1 MTDTAPTRAGDRTEF
16 RTCPLCEATCGLE
29 IEIADGAVKRIR
41 GDRDDV
47 FSHGFICPKGSTL
60 KQLHEDPDRL
70 RAPLVRRGFDDA
82 GAPIFEEVDWD
93 EAFREADRQLRQV
106 REAHGNDAV
115 GVYLGNPGAHVL
127 AATTHTRHLIKALRA
142 GAVFSA
148 STVDQMP
155 RHVASGYLYGGGGFM
170 PVPDIDRTDLFV
182 CMGANPYASN
192 GSIATAP
199 DFPGRIEA
207 VQERGGRVIVI
218 DPRRSRTAEQADQH
232 IPIRPGTD
240 AVLLAAVV
248 RRLMADGAAADDRI
262 AEMLDGVDELRSA
275 VEPFTTELAAAATGI
290 DAAVIDALADEIV
303 AAESAAIYGRIGVC
317 TVEFGTLTTWL
328 LDVISI
334 LTGNLDEP
342 GGIMFPHPSHDR
354 VRAQRPGRAYRVG
367 RRHSRVN
374 NRPEVQG
381 EFPVADLPDE
391 VLTEGEGQ
399 LKMMFT
405 VAGNPVLSCPDGD
418 RMDEAFAALDAMV
431 CVDIY
436 LNETTRH
443 ASVILP
449 PPSALEK
456 SHYDINFTNL
466 SVRNVANFSPAVF
479 DADGLPEEDIL
490 AKLALIALGFGPDA
504 DANDLHDQVL
514 AGLLQAEIDT
524 AESPVAGRDLDGL
537 LAMVDG
543 DTGSER
549 ILDAMLRTGP
559 RGDGFG
565 AIEGGL
571 SLSLLRDNPHGIDF
585 GALEP
590 RLPALLRTPDH
601 RIDLFAG
608 PFAGDLERLAERLP
622 EWAADERLRLVGRR
636 HLRSNNSW
644 MHNLAVLVKG
654 KPRCTLQLH
663 PDNAADLGLTDG
675 DAAIVRSR
683 VGEVTAPVEVTD
695 SVMPGVVSLPHGWGH
710 SKPGARMAVAAEH
723 AGVNSNVLTD
733 PSIIDPL
740 SGNAVLNG
748 IPVEV
753 VPA

>member
-1 MTDTAPTRAGDRTEF
+1 MTDTADRIAF

-29 IEIADGAVKRIR
+29 IEIADGEVKRIR

-60 KQLHEDPDRL
+60 KHLHEDPDRL
-70 RAPLVRRGFDDA
+70 RAPLIRRGFDAA
-82 GAPIFEEVDWD
+82 GAPVFDAVEWAEAYAEVDRLL
-93 EAFREADRQLRQV
+93 REV
-106 REAHGNDAV
+106 RTVHGNEAV

-127 AATTHTRHLIKALRA
+127 GAATHTRHLVKGLGA

-155 RHVASGYLYGGGGFM
+155 RHVASGYLYGSGGSM

-182 CMGANPYASN
+182 CIGANPYASN

-207 VQERGGRVIVI
+207 VQARGGRVIVI
-218 DPRRSRTAEQADQH
+218 DPRHTRTAAQADLH
-232 IPIRPGTD
+232 LPIKPGTD

-248 RRLMADGAAADDRI
+248 RRLLAGGHAGAGRVGG
-262 AEMLDGVDELRSA
+262 LVDGVDQLRIA
-275 VEPFTTELAAAATGI
+275 VEPFTAEVAAAATGV
-290 DAAVIDALADEIV
+290 AAPAIDALADEI
-303 AAESAAIYGRIGVC
+303 AAAPRAAVYGRIGTC

-328 LDVISI
+328 LDVIAV

-342 GGIMFPHPSHDR
+342 GGMMFPEPAHDR
-354 VRAQRPGRAYRVG
+354 VRAPKPGRPYRIG

-374 NRPEVQG
+374 HRPEVQG

-391 VLTEGEGQ
+391 ILEPGEGQ
-399 LKMMFT
+399 LKMMVT
-405 VAGNPVLSCPDGD
+405 VAGNPVLSCPDGA
-418 RMDEAFAALDAMV
+418 RMDAAFAALDAMV
-431 CVDIY
+431 SVDIY

-443 ASVILP
+443 ANVILP
-449 PPSALEK
+449 PPGSLEK
-456 SHYDINFTNL
+456 SHYDLNFTNL
-466 SVRNVANFSPAVF
+466 SIRNVANFSPAVF
-479 DADGLPEEDIL
+479 ETDLPAEEDIL
-490 AKLALIALGFGPDA
+490 ATLALIALGFGPDA
-504 DANDLHDQVL
+504 DPDALHDQVL
-514 AGLLQAEIDT
+514 SGLLRAEIDT
-524 AESPVAGRDLDGL
+524 DESPVAGRDLDEL
-537 LAMVDG
+537 MSMVDG

-565 AIEGGL
+565 ATPGGL
-571 SLSLLRDNPHGIDF
+571 SLQRLRDRPHGIDF

-590 RLPALLRTPDH
+590 RLPGLLRTPEH

-608 PFAGDLERLAERLP
+608 PFADDLARLEARLP
-622 EWAADERLRLVGRR
+622 EWSDDTRLRLVGRR

-644 MHNLAVLVKG
+644 MHNLPVLVKG
-654 KPRCTLQLH
+654 KPRCTLQVH
-663 PDNAADLGLTDG
+663 PDDAADLGLRDG
-675 DAAIVRSR
+675 DAAIIRSR
-683 VGEVTAPVEVTD
+683 VGEVTVPVEVTD

-710 SKPGARMAVAAEH
+710 GKPGARMAVAGEH

-733 PSIIDPL
+733 PSMIDPL

-753 VPA
+753 LPA

>member
-1 MTDTAPTRAGDRTEF
+1 MSDSADRTVF

-29 IEIADGAVKRIR
+29 IEIVDGAVKRIR

-47 FSHGFICPKGSTL
+47 FSHGFLCPKGSTL

-70 RAPLVRRGFDDA
+70 RRPLVRDGVDDA
-82 GAPIFEEVDWD
+82 GAPVFREVDWPTAYAEVARLLD
-93 EAFREADRQLRQV
+93 EV
-106 REAHGNDAV
+106 RSAHGNEAV

-127 AATTHTRHLIKALRA
+127 AAATHTRHLLKALGA

-155 RHVASGYLYGGGGFM
+155 RHVASGHLYGGGGFM

-182 CMGANPYASN
+182 CIGANPYASN

-207 VQERGGRVIVI
+207 VQARGGRVIVI
-218 DPRRSRTAEQADQH
+218 DPRRTRTAEQADLH
-232 IPIRPGTD
+232 LAIRPGTD

-248 RRLMADGAAADDRI
+248 RRLLETGHTGAPHLDPFVDGVGALRDAVASFTSEAAAEI
-262 AEMLDGVDELRSA
+262 TGLGAEA
-275 VEPFTTELAAAATGI
+275 
-290 DAAVIDALADEIV
+290 IDALADEI
-303 AAESAAIYGRIGVC
+303 AAAPSAAVYGRIGTC

-328 LDVISI
+328 LDVVAI
-334 LTGNLDEP
+334 LTGNLDRP
-342 GGIMFPHPSHDR
+342 GGAMFPQPSHER
-354 VRAQRPGRAYRVG
+354 VRAPREGRPYRVG

-374 NRPEVQG
+374 GRPEVQG

-391 VLTEGEGQ
+391 ILVPGDGRLR
-399 LKMMFT
+399 MMVT
-405 VAGNPVLSCPDGD
+405 VAGNPVLSCPDGR
-418 RMDEAFAALDAMV
+418 RMDEAFASLDAMV
-431 CVDIY
+431 SVDIY

-443 ASVILP
+443 ADVILP
-449 PPSALEK
+449 PPGALEK

-479 DADGLPEEDIL
+479 ASEQPAEEDIL
-490 AKLALIALGFGPDA
+490 ATLALIAMGFGADA
-504 DANDLHDQVL
+504 DPNVLHDQTV
-514 AGLLQAEIDT
+514 AGLLQVEIDT
-524 AESPVAGRDLDGL
+524 PDSPIAGRDLDEL

-543 DTGSER
+543 DSGAER
-549 ILDAMLRTGP
+549 VLDVMLRTGP

-565 AIEGGL
+565 TVPDGL
-571 SLSLLRDNPHGIDF
+571 SLARLRAHPHGIDF
-585 GALEP
+585 GPLEP
-590 RLPALLRTPDH
+590 RLPDLLRTPGR

-608 PFAGDLERLAERLP
+608 PFAEELARLGERTAEWDG
-622 EWAADERLRLVGRR
+622 ETLRLVGRR

-644 MHNLAVLVKG
+644 MHNLRVLVKG

-663 PDNAADLGLTDG
+663 PDDATARGLRDG
-675 DAAIVRSR
+675 DAATVSSR
-683 VGEVTAPVEVTD
+683 VGTVTAPVEVTD
-695 SVMPGVVSLPHGWGH
+695 AVMPGVVSLPHGWGH
-710 SKPGARMAVAAEH
+710 SMPGARMSVAAEH

-733 PSIIDPL
+733 PTVVDPL

-753 VPA
+753 VPAAG

>member
-1 MTDTAPTRAGDRTEF
+1 MTDTADRIAF

-29 IEIADGAVKRIR
+29 IEIADGEVKRIR

-60 KQLHEDPDRL
+60 KHLHEDPDRL
-70 RAPLVRRGFDDA
+70 RAPLIRRGFDAA
-82 GAPIFEEVDWD
+82 GAPVFDAVEWAEAYAEVDRLL
-93 EAFREADRQLRQV
+93 REV
-106 REAHGNDAV
+106 RTVHGNEAV

-127 AATTHTRHLIKALRA
+127 GAATHTRHLVKGLGA

-155 RHVASGYLYGGGGFM
+155 RHVASGYLYGSGGSM

-182 CMGANPYASN
+182 CIGANPYASN

-207 VQERGGRVIVI
+207 VQARGGRVIVI
-218 DPRRSRTAEQADQH
+218 DPRHTRTAAQADLH
-232 IPIRPGTD
+232 LPIKPGTD

-248 RRLMADGAAADDRI
+248 RRLLAGGHAGAGRVGG
-262 AEMLDGVDELRSA
+262 LVDGVDQLRIA
-275 VEPFTTELAAAATGI
+275 VEPFTAEVAAAATGV
-290 DAAVIDALADEIV
+290 AAPAIDALADEI
-303 AAESAAIYGRIGVC
+303 AAAPRAAVYGRIGTC

-328 LDVISI
+328 LDVIAV

-342 GGIMFPHPSHDR
+342 GGMMFPEPAHDR
-354 VRAQRPGRAYRVG
+354 VRAPKPGRPFRIG

-374 NRPEVQG
+374 HRPEVQG

-391 VLTEGEGQ
+391 ILEPGEGQ
-399 LKMMFT
+399 LKMMVT
-405 VAGNPVLSCPDGD
+405 VAGNPVLSCPDGA
-418 RMDEAFAALDAMV
+418 RMDAAFAALDAMV
-431 CVDIY
+431 SVDIY

-443 ASVILP
+443 ANVILP
-449 PPSALEK
+449 PPGSLEK
-456 SHYDINFTNL
+456 SHYDLNFTNL
-466 SVRNVANFSPAVF
+466 SIRNVANFSPAVF
-479 DADGLPEEDIL
+479 ETDLPAEEDIL
-490 AKLALIALGFGPDA
+490 ATLALIALGFGPDA
-504 DANDLHDQVL
+504 DPDALHDQVL
-514 AGLLQAEIDT
+514 SGLLRAEIDT
-524 AESPVAGRDLDGL
+524 DESPVAGRDLDEL
-537 LAMVDG
+537 MSMVDG

-565 AIEGGL
+565 ATPGGL
-571 SLSLLRDNPHGIDF
+571 SLQRLRDRPHGIDF

-590 RLPALLRTPDH
+590 RLPGLLRTPEH

-608 PFAGDLERLAERLP
+608 PFADDLARLEARLP
-622 EWAADERLRLVGRR
+622 EWSDDTRLRLVGRR

-644 MHNLAVLVKG
+644 MHNLPVLVKG
-654 KPRCTLQLH
+654 KPRCTLQVH
-663 PDNAADLGLTDG
+663 PDDAADLGLRDG
-675 DAAIVRSR
+675 DAAIIRSR
-683 VGEVTAPVEVTD
+683 VGEVTVPVEVTD

-710 SKPGARMAVAAEH
+710 GKPGARMAVAGEH

-733 PSIIDPL
+733 PSMIDPL

-753 VPA
+753 LPA

>member
-1 MTDTAPTRAGDRTEF
+1 MTDTADRIAF

-29 IEIADGAVKRIR
+29 IEIADGEVKRIR

-60 KQLHEDPDRL
+60 KHLHEDPDRL
-70 RAPLVRRGFDDA
+70 RAPLIRRGFDAA
-82 GAPIFEEVDWD
+82 GAPVFDAVEWAEAYAEVDRLL
-93 EAFREADRQLRQV
+93 REV
-106 REAHGNDAV
+106 RTVHGNEAV

-127 AATTHTRHLIKALRA
+127 GAATHTRHLVKGLGA

-155 RHVASGYLYGGGGFM
+155 RHVASGYLYGSGGSM

-182 CMGANPYASN
+182 CIGANPYASN

-207 VQERGGRVIVI
+207 VQARGGRVIVI
-218 DPRRSRTAEQADQH
+218 DPRHTRTAAQADLH
-232 IPIRPGTD
+232 LPIKPGTD

-248 RRLMADGAAADDRI
+248 RRLLAGGHAGAGRVGG
-262 AEMLDGVDELRSA
+262 LVDGVDQLRIA
-275 VEPFTTELAAAATGI
+275 VEPFTAEVAAAATGV
-290 DAAVIDALADEIV
+290 AAPAIDALADEI
-303 AAESAAIYGRIGVC
+303 AAAPRAAVYGRIGTC

-328 LDVISI
+328 LDVIAV

-342 GGIMFPHPSHDR
+342 GGMMFPEPAHDR
-354 VRAQRPGRAYRVG
+354 VRAPKPGRPYRIG

-374 NRPEVQG
+374 HRPEVQG

-391 VLTEGEGQ
+391 ILEPGEGQ
-399 LKMMFT
+399 LKMMVT
-405 VAGNPVLSCPDGD
+405 VAGNPVLSCPDGA
-418 RMDEAFAALDAMV
+418 RMDAAFAALDAMV
-431 CVDIY
+431 SVDIY

-443 ASVILP
+443 ANVILP
-449 PPSALEK
+449 PPGSLEK
-456 SHYDINFTNL
+456 SHYDLNFTNL
-466 SVRNVANFSPAVF
+466 SIRNVANFSPAVF
-479 DADGLPEEDIL
+479 ETDLPAEEDIL
-490 AKLALIALGFGPDA
+490 ATLALIALGFGPDA
-504 DANDLHDQVL
+504 DPDALHDQVL
-514 AGLLQAEIDT
+514 SGLLRAEIDT
-524 AESPVAGRDLDGL
+524 DESPVAGRDLDEL
-537 LAMVDG
+537 MSMVDG

-565 AIEGGL
+565 ATPGGL
-571 SLSLLRDNPHGIDF
+571 SLELLRDRPHGIDF

-590 RLPALLRTPDH
+590 RLPGLLRTPEH

-608 PFAGDLERLAERLP
+608 PFADDLARLEARLP
-622 EWAADERLRLVGRR
+622 EWSDDTRLRLVGRR

-644 MHNLAVLVKG
+644 MHNLPVLVKG
-654 KPRCTLQLH
+654 KPRCTLQVH
-663 PDNAADLGLTDG
+663 PDDAADLGLRDG
-675 DAAIVRSR
+675 DAAIIRSR
-683 VGEVTAPVEVTD
+683 VGEVTVPVEVTD

-710 SKPGARMAVAAEH
+710 GKPGARMAVAGEH

-733 PSIIDPL
+733 PSMIDPL

-753 VPA
+753 LPA

>member
-1 MTDTAPTRAGDRTEF
+1 MTDRTVF

-29 IEIADGAVKRIR
+29 IEIKDGAVKRIR

-60 KQLHEDPDRL
+60 KQLHDDPDRL
-70 RAPLVRRGFDDA
+70 RKPVVRRGFDDN
-82 GAPIFEEVDWD
+82 GAPIFEEVEWD
-93 EAFREADRQLRQV
+93 EAYREADRVLREV
-106 REAHGNDAV
+106 RDAHGNESV

-127 AATTHTRHLIKALRA
+127 AASTHSRHLIKAVGG

-155 RHVASGYLYGGGGFM
+155 RHVASGYLYGSGGSM
-170 PVPDIDRTDLFV
+170 PVPDIDRTDLFI

-232 IPIRPGTD
+232 ISIKPGTD
-240 AVLLAAVV
+240 GVLLAAVV
-248 RRLMADGAAADDRI
+248 RRLLAQGAAADARI
-262 AEMLDGVDELRSA
+262 ASMLDGVDELRTA
-275 VEPFTTELAAAATGI
+275 VEPFTSELATAATGV
-290 DAAVIDALADEIV
+290 AATTIDALADEI
-303 AAESAAIYGRIGVC
+303 AAANSAAVYGRIGVC

-342 GGIMFPHPSHDR
+342 GGMMFPEPSHDR
-354 VRAQRPGRAYRVG
+354 VRAERPGRPYRVG

-374 NRPEVQG
+374 GRPEIQG

-391 VLTEGEGQ
+391 ILTEGDGQ
-399 LKMMFT
+399 LRMMFT
-405 VAGNPVLSCPDGD
+405 VAGNPVLSCPDGE
-418 RMDEAFAALDAMV
+418 RMDEAFAALDAMIS
-431 CVDIY
+431 VDIY
-436 LNETTRH
+436 FNETTRH
-443 ASVILP
+443 ASVVFP
-449 PPSALEK
+449 PPGSLEK

-466 SVRNVANFSPAVF
+466 SIRNVANYSPAVF
-479 DADGLPEEDIL
+479 EADGPPEEDIL

-504 DANDLHDQVL
+504 DPNDLHDQVL

-524 AESPVAGRDLDGL
+524 EVSPVAGRDLDEL
-537 LAMVDG
+537 LSMVDG

-549 ILDAMLRTGP
+549 LLDAMLRTGA

-565 AIEGGL
+565 SNDGGL
-571 SLSLLRDNPHGIDF
+571 SLALLRDNPHGIDF

-590 RLPALLRTPDH
+590 RLPGLLRTPEK
-601 RIDLFAG
+601 RVDLFAG
-608 PFAGDLERLAERLP
+608 PFADDLTRLSERLP

-644 MHNLAVLVKG
+644 MHNLQVLVKG

-675 DAAIVRSR
+675 DAATIRSR

-695 SVMPGVVSLPHGWGH
+695 SIMPGVVSLPHGWGH
-710 SKPGARMAVAAEH
+710 SKPGAKMSVAAEH

-733 PSIIDPL
+733 PTMIDPL

-748 IPVEV
+748 IPVDV
-753 VPA
+753 IPA

>member
-1 MTDTAPTRAGDRTEF
+1 MTDTADRAVF

-29 IEIADGAVKRIR
+29 IEIKDGAVKRIR
-41 GDRDDV
+41 GDREDV
-47 FSHGFICPKGSTL
+47 FSKGFICPKGSTL

-70 RAPLVRRGFDDA
+70 RKPLVRRGFDDS
-82 GAPIFEEVDWD
+82 GAPVFEEVSWP
-93 EAFREADRQLRQV
+93 EAYAEADRVLRDV
-106 REAHGNDAV
+106 RERHGNEAV
-115 GVYLGNPGAHVL
+115 GMYLGNPGAHVL
-127 AATTHTRHLIKALRA
+127 GAATHTRHLIKGLGA

-155 RHVASGYLYGGGGFM
+155 RHVASGYLYGSGGSM

-182 CMGANPYASN
+182 CLGANPYASN
-192 GSIATAP
+192 GSIATVP

-207 VQERGGRVIVI
+207 LQERGGRMIVI
-218 DPRRSRTAEQADQH
+218 DPRRSRTAEQADLH
-232 IPIRPGTD
+232 LPIRPGTD
-240 AVLLAAVV
+240 AVLLAAIV
-248 RRLMADGAAADDRI
+248 RQLLADGHVGSGSVADC
-262 AEMLDGVDELRSA
+262 LDGLDQLRA
-275 VEPFTTELAAAATGI
+275 VVEPFTAAVAAEATGI
-290 DAAVIDALADEIV
+290 SEASIEALATEIGAADKAAV
-303 AAESAAIYGRIGVC
+303 YGRIGTC

-328 LDVISI
+328 LDVVAI
-334 LTGNLDEP
+334 LTGNLDQP
-342 GGIMFPHPSHDR
+342 GGAMFPQPSHDR
-354 VRAQRPGRAYRVG
+354 VRADRPGRPYRVG

-374 NRPEVQG
+374 QRPEVQG

-391 VLTEGEGQ
+391 ILEPGDGQ
-399 LKMMFT
+399 LRMMVT

-418 RMDEAFAALDAMV
+418 RMDEAFASLDAMIS
-431 CVDIY
+431 VDIY

-449 PPSALEK
+449 PPGALEK
-456 SHYDINFTNL
+456 SHYDLNFTNL

-479 DADGLPEEDIL
+479 DTDMPTEEDIL
-490 AKLALIALGFGPDA
+490 ATLALIALGVGPDA
-504 DANDLHDQVL
+504 DPNDLHDQVL
-514 AGLLQAEIDT
+514 TGLLQAEIDT
-524 AESPVAGRDLDGL
+524 PESPVAGRDLDEL
-537 LAMVDG
+537 LAMVEG

-549 ILDAMLRTGP
+549 VLDAMLRTGV

-565 AIEGGL
+565 TTKDGL
-571 SLSLLRDNPHGIDF
+571 SLDYLRAHPHGIDF

-590 RLPALLRTPDH
+590 RLPGHLRTPEA

-608 PFAGDLERLAERLP
+608 PFAEDLHRLQTRVT
-622 EWAADERLRLVGRR
+622 EWAADGSLRLVGRR

-644 MHNLAVLVKG
+644 MHNLPVLVKG

-663 PDNAADLGLTDG
+663 PDDAVDLGLADG

-683 VGEVTAPVEVTD
+683 VGELIAPVEVTD

-710 SKPGARMAVAAEH
+710 GKPGARMNVAAEH

-733 PSIIDPL
+733 PTMIDPL

>member
-1 MTDTAPTRAGDRTEF
+1 MTDTADRIAF

-29 IEIADGAVKRIR
+29 IEIADGEVKRIR

-60 KQLHEDPDRL
+60 KHLHEDPDRL
-70 RAPLVRRGFDDA
+70 RAPLIRRGFDAA
-82 GAPIFEEVDWD
+82 GAPVFDAVEWAEAYAEVDRLL
-93 EAFREADRQLRQV
+93 REV
-106 REAHGNDAV
+106 RTVHGNEAV

-127 AATTHTRHLIKALRA
+127 GAATHTRHLVKGLGA

-155 RHVASGYLYGGGGFM
+155 RHVASGYLYGSGGSM

-182 CMGANPYASN
+182 CIGANPYASN

-207 VQERGGRVIVI
+207 VQARGGRVIVI
-218 DPRRSRTAEQADQH
+218 DPRHTRTAAQADLH
-232 IPIRPGTD
+232 LPIKPGTD

-248 RRLMADGAAADDRI
+248 RRLLAGGHAGAGRVGG
-262 AEMLDGVDELRSA
+262 LVDGVDQLRIA
-275 VEPFTTELAAAATGI
+275 VEPFTAEVAAAATGV
-290 DAAVIDALADEIV
+290 AAPAIDALADEI
-303 AAESAAIYGRIGVC
+303 AAAPRAAVYGRIGTC

-328 LDVISI
+328 LDVIAV

-342 GGIMFPHPSHDR
+342 GGMMFPEPAHDR
-354 VRAQRPGRAYRVG
+354 VRAPKPGRPFRIG

-374 NRPEVQG
+374 HRPEVQG

-391 VLTEGEGQ
+391 ILEPGEGQ
-399 LKMMFT
+399 LKMMVT
-405 VAGNPVLSCPDGD
+405 VAGNPVLSCPDGA
-418 RMDEAFAALDAMV
+418 RMDAAFAALDAMV
-431 CVDIY
+431 SVDIY

-443 ASVILP
+443 ANVILP
-449 PPSALEK
+449 PPGSLEK
-456 SHYDINFTNL
+456 SHYDLNFTNL
-466 SVRNVANFSPAVF
+466 SIRNVANFSPAVF
-479 DADGLPEEDIL
+479 GTDLPAEEDIL
-490 AKLALIALGFGPDA
+490 ATLALIALGFGPDA
-504 DANDLHDQVL
+504 DPDALHDQVL
-514 AGLLQAEIDT
+514 SGLLRAEIDT
-524 AESPVAGRDLDGL
+524 DESPVAGRDLDEL
-537 LAMVDG
+537 MSMVDG

-565 AIEGGL
+565 ATPGGL
-571 SLSLLRDNPHGIDF
+571 SLQRLRDRPHGIDF

-590 RLPALLRTPDH
+590 RLPGLLRTPEH

-608 PFAGDLERLAERLP
+608 PFADDLARLEARLP
-622 EWAADERLRLVGRR
+622 EWSDDTRLRLVGRR

-644 MHNLAVLVKG
+644 MHNLPVLVKG
-654 KPRCTLQLH
+654 KPRCTLQVH
-663 PDNAADLGLTDG
+663 PDDAADLGLRDG
-675 DAAIVRSR
+675 DAAIIRSR
-683 VGEVTAPVEVTD
+683 VGEVTMPVEVTD

-710 SKPGARMAVAAEH
+710 GKPGARMAVAGEH

-733 PSIIDPL
+733 PSMIDPL

-753 VPA
+753 LPA

>member
-1 MTDTAPTRAGDRTEF
+1 MTDIADRTVF

-29 IEIADGAVKRIR
+29 IEIKDGAVKRIR
-41 GDRDDV
+41 GDREDV

-70 RAPLVRRGFDDA
+70 RKPLIRRGFDDA
-82 GAPIFEEVDWD
+82 GAPIFDEVEWS
-93 EAFREADRQLRQV
+93 EAYAEADRLLREV
-106 REAHGNDAV
+106 RETHGNESV
-115 GVYLGNPGAHVL
+115 GMYLGNPGAHVL
-127 AATTHTRHLIKALRA
+127 GAATHTRHLIKGLGA

-155 RHVASGYLYGGGGFM
+155 RHVASGYLYGSGGSM

-207 VQERGGRVIVI
+207 VQARGGRVIVI
-218 DPRRSRTAEQADQH
+218 DPRRSRTAEQADLH
-232 IPIRPGTD
+232 LPIKPGTD

-248 RRLMADGAAADDRI
+248 RRLIENGETGAGHIADLI
-262 AEMLDGVDELRSA
+262 DGLDELA
-275 VEPFTTELAAAATGI
+275 ATVAPFTSDLAAAATGVS
-290 DAAVIDALADEIV
+290 ATAIDALADEIG
-303 AAESAAIYGRIGVC
+303 AAKSAAVYGRIGVC

-328 LDVISI
+328 LDVIAI
-334 LTGNLDEP
+334 LTGNLDQP
-342 GGIMFPHPSHDR
+342 GGMMFPQPSHDR
-354 VRAQRPGRAYRVG
+354 VRAKKPGRPYRVG

-391 VLTEGEGQ
+391 ILEPGDGQ
-399 LKMMFT
+399 LRMMVT

-418 RMDEAFAALDAMV
+418 RMDEAFASLDAMLS
-431 CVDIY
+431 VDIY

-443 ASVILP
+443 ASVIFP
-449 PPSALEK
+449 PPGSLEK
-456 SHYDINFTNL
+456 SHYDVNFTNL
-466 SVRNVANFSPAVF
+466 SIRNIANFSPAVF
-479 DADGLPEEDIL
+479 ETDMPSEEDIL
-490 AKLALIALGFGPDA
+490 ATLALIALGFGPDA
-504 DANDLHDQVL
+504 DPNTLHEQVIS
-514 AGLLQAEIDT
+514 GLLQAEIDNE
-524 AESPVAGRDLDGL
+524 ASPISGRDLEEL
-537 LAMVDG
+537 MSMVEG

-549 ILDAMLRTGP
+549 VLDCMLRTGP
-559 RGDGFG
+559 RGDAFG
-565 AIEGGL
+565 TNPGGL
-571 SLSLLRDNPHGIDF
+571 SLDLLRQNPHGIDF

-590 RLPALLRTPDH
+590 RLPGHLKTPEH

-608 PFAGDLERLAERLP
+608 PFAEDLERLAARLP
-622 EWAADERLRLVGRR
+622 EWADDERLRLVGRR

-644 MHNLAVLVKG
+644 MHNLQVLVKG

-663 PDNAADLGLTDG
+663 PDNAADLGLRDG
-675 DAAIVRSR
+675 DPAVIRSR

-710 SKPGARMAVAAEH
+710 GKPGARMAVAGEH

-733 PSIIDPL
+733 PTMIDPM

>member
-1 MTDTAPTRAGDRTEF
+1 MTDTADRIAF

-29 IEIADGAVKRIR
+29 IEIADGEVKRIR

-60 KQLHEDPDRL
+60 KHLHEDPDRL
-70 RAPLVRRGFDDA
+70 RAPLIRRGFDAA
-82 GAPIFEEVDWD
+82 GAPVFDAVEWAEAYAEVDRLL
-93 EAFREADRQLRQV
+93 REV
-106 REAHGNDAV
+106 RTVHGNEAV

-127 AATTHTRHLIKALRA
+127 GAATHTRHLVKGLGA

-155 RHVASGYLYGGGGFM
+155 RHVASGYLYGSGGSM

-182 CMGANPYASN
+182 CIGANPYASN

-207 VQERGGRVIVI
+207 VQARGGRVIVI
-218 DPRRSRTAEQADQH
+218 DPRHTRTAAQADLH
-232 IPIRPGTD
+232 LPIKPGTD

-248 RRLMADGAAADDRI
+248 RRLLAGGHAGAGRVGG
-262 AEMLDGVDELRSA
+262 LVDGVDQLRIA
-275 VEPFTTELAAAATGI
+275 VEPFTAEVAAAATGV
-290 DAAVIDALADEIV
+290 AAPAIDALADEI
-303 AAESAAIYGRIGVC
+303 AAAPRAAVYGRIGTC

-328 LDVISI
+328 LDVIAV

-342 GGIMFPHPSHDR
+342 GGMMFPEPAHDR
-354 VRAQRPGRAYRVG
+354 VRAPKPGRPFRIG

-374 NRPEVQG
+374 HRPEVQG

-391 VLTEGEGQ
+391 ILEPGEGQ
-399 LKMMFT
+399 LKMMVT
-405 VAGNPVLSCPDGD
+405 VAGNPVLSCPDGA
-418 RMDEAFAALDAMV
+418 RMDAAFAALDAMV
-431 CVDIY
+431 SVDIY

-443 ASVILP
+443 ANVILP
-449 PPSALEK
+449 PPGSLEK
-456 SHYDINFTNL
+456 SHYDLNFTNL
-466 SVRNVANFSPAVF
+466 SIRNVANFSPAVF
-479 DADGLPEEDIL
+479 GTDLPAEEDIL
-490 AKLALIALGFGPDA
+490 ATLALIALGFGPDA
-504 DANDLHDQVL
+504 DPDALHDQVL
-514 AGLLQAEIDT
+514 SGLLRAEIDT
-524 AESPVAGRDLDGL
+524 DESPVAGRDLDEL
-537 LAMVDG
+537 MSMVDG

-565 AIEGGL
+565 ATPGGL
-571 SLSLLRDNPHGIDF
+571 SLELLRDRPHGIDF

-590 RLPALLRTPDH
+590 RLPGLLRTPEH

-608 PFAGDLERLAERLP
+608 PFADDLARLEARLP
-622 EWAADERLRLVGRR
+622 EWSDDTRLRLVGRR

-644 MHNLAVLVKG
+644 MHNLPVLVKG
-654 KPRCTLQLH
+654 KPRCTLQVH
-663 PDNAADLGLTDG
+663 PDDAADLGLRDG
-675 DAAIVRSR
+675 DAAIIRSR
-683 VGEVTAPVEVTD
+683 VGEVTMPVEVTD

-710 SKPGARMAVAAEH
+710 GKPGARMAVAGEH

-733 PSIIDPL
+733 PSMIDPL

-753 VPA
+753 LPA

>member
-1 MTDTAPTRAGDRTEF
+1 MTAMTETSDRTVF

-70 RAPLVRRGFDDA
+70 RKPLVRRGFDDA
-82 GAPIFEEVDWD
+82 GAPIFEEVDWA
-93 EAFREADRQLRQV
+93 EAYAEADRVLRQV
-106 REAHGNDAV
+106 RDTHGNEAV
-115 GVYLGNPGAHVL
+115 GMYLGNPGAHVL
-127 AATTHTRHLIKALRA
+127 GAATHTRHLIKGLGG

-155 RHVASGYLYGGGGFM
+155 RHVASGYLYGSGGSM

-182 CMGANPYASN
+182 CIGANPYASN

-218 DPRRSRTAEQADQH
+218 DPRRSRTAEQADLH
-232 IPIRPGTD
+232 LAIKPGTD

-248 RRLMADGAAADDRI
+248 RRLLEHGHTGAGHVADLVDGIDD
-262 AEMLDGVDELRSA
+262 LRTA
-275 VEPFTTELAAAATGI
+275 VAPFTSDLAAAATGI
-290 DAAVIDALADEIV
+290 SASAIDALADEI
-303 AAESAAIYGRIGVC
+303 AAASSAAVYGRIGTC

-328 LDVISI
+328 LDVIAI
-334 LTGNLDEP
+334 LTGNLDQP
-342 GGIMFPHPSHDR
+342 GGMMFPRPAHDR
-354 VRAQRPGRAYRVG
+354 VRATRPGRPYRVG

-374 NRPEVQG
+374 NRPEIQG
-381 EFPVADLPDE
+381 EYPVADLPDE
-391 VLTEGEGQ
+391 ILEPGDGQ
-399 LKMMFT
+399 LKMMVT
-405 VAGNPVLSCPDGD
+405 VAGNPVLSCPEGE
-418 RMDEAFAALDAMV
+418 RMDAAFASLEAMIS
-431 CVDIY
+431 VDIY

-449 PPSALEK
+449 PPGALEK
-456 SHYDINFTNL
+456 SHYDVNFTNL
-466 SVRNVANFSPAVF
+466 SIRNIANFSPAVF
-479 DADGLPEEDIL
+479 ETDMPSEEDIL
-490 AKLALIALGFGPDA
+490 ATLALIALGFGPDA
-504 DANDLHDQVL
+504 DPAALHDQVIS
-514 AGLLQAEIDT
+514 GLLQAEIENE
-524 AESPVAGRDLDGL
+524 ASPVAGRDLDEL
-537 LAMVDG
+537 LGMVDG

-549 ILDAMLRTGP
+549 VLDAMLRTGP

-565 AIEGGL
+565 ANSDGL
-571 SLSLLRDNPHGIDF
+571 SLELLRQHPHGIDF
-585 GALEP
+585 GALQP
-590 RLPALLRTPDH
+590 RLPDHLRTPEH

-608 PFAGDLERLAERLP
+608 PFADELARLTERLP
-622 EWAADERLRLVGRR
+622 EWSDDTSLRLVGRR

-644 MHNLAVLVKG
+644 MHNLPVLVKG

-663 PDNAADLGLTDG
+663 PDNAADLGLRDG

-710 SKPGARMAVAAEH
+710 GKKGARMGVAAEH

-733 PSIIDPL
+733 PSVIDPL